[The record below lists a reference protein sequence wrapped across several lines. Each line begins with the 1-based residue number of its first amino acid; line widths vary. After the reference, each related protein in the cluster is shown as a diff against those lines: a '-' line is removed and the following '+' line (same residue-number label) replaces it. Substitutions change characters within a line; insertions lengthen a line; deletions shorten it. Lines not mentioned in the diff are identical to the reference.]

1 MPVQVACP
9 ACGRQLKV
17 PDNLIGK
24 TVKCPGCQQPF
35 QTAVEGPPP
44 LPPPQ
49 DAVRQEA
56 PPRRREEDERY
67 RADEERRPAKRDD
80 DYDDDYDD
88 DRSARRKR
96 RRRGGDYAP
105 HRGTVIL
112 ILGILGMV
120 GCGLF
125 TAIPAW
131 IMGSNDMKEIRAGRM
146 DPEGEQLTNI
156 GKILGMVGT
165 ILGAIG
171 LVFACIWIIFAGIM
185 AGAGAGR

>member
-17 PDNLIGK
+17 PDNLLGK

-35 QTAVEGPPP
+35 QTSVDEPPP
-44 LPPPQ
+44 PSPPPQ
-49 DAVRQEA
+49 EAIRQEE
-56 PPRRREEDERY
+56 PRGRDADDRY
-67 RADEERRPAKRDD
+67 RANDERRPARRDD
-80 DYDDDYDD
+80 YEDDQDD
-88 DRSARRKR
+88 ERGSRRR

-112 ILGILGMV
+112 ILGILGLV

-131 IMGSNDMKEIRAGRM
+131 IMGNNDMKEIRAGRM

-165 ILGAIG
+165 ILGGIF
-171 LVFACIWIIFAGIM
+171 LVLGCIWMIFVGIIAG